1 MYSLSSQLSLL
12 RSKSASNSALMT
24 SAARFRPRSPAPEGR
39 GEHLSLSLSLVMEA
53 TVKSVTR
60 LRKLNCGVGRP
71 LDSTPSHCLPMK
83 KFSFTRTVSSS
94 WMLSL

>member
-1 MYSLSSQLSLL
+1 MYSLSSQGSLF
-12 RSKSASNSALMT
+12 RSKRASNSALMT
-24 SAARFRPRSPAPEGR
+24 SAARLRPRSPAPEGR
-39 GEHLSLSLSLVMEA
+39 GEHLSWSLSLVMDA

-60 LRKLNCGVGRP
+60 LRKLNCGVGSP
-71 LDSTPSHCLPMK
+71 LLSTPSHCLPMK